1 VRHTGSGRV
10 WALYAG
16 GFLGPFGAGLV
27 TPMFPEIGSALHV
40 APTTVGWALT
50 AYMIPF
56 ALALVVSGSLAERW
70 GRVRVLVSA
79 YALYVL
85 TSVAVAVAP
94 TFGLLLAARGL
105 QGLANAFVT
114 PVLVAM
120 LAGMVAPSRLGA
132 TLGRYGALQAA
143 GQAFAPL
150 VGGGLA
156 AVGWR
161 WAFVATAAAAAF
173 LGLVTPRAPG
183 VPAAAPRLR
192 SVLRRDVSLAAGAAA
207 TAYVT
212 GTGLTVLTAVWAA
225 DRFGLGPTQ
234 RGLLIALFGVAGLM
248 GGRPA
253 GRLLDA
259 AGVTRAGVLF
269 ALVLAGA
276 AVAALVPHLA
286 VLAVAL
292 LLGGATGT
300 GLRAAT
306 SLAAV
311 QAVPDNRAGAVS
323 VVLALQFL
331 GAAAAPVLCLPVYA
345 AVGGT
350 AFAVAGL
357 GALVAAGLLALR
369 SPAAVRVR

>member
-234 RGLLIALFGVAGLM
+234 RGLLIALFGVAGLV

>member
-1 VRHTGSGRV
+1 
-10 WALYAG
+10 
-16 GFLGPFGAGLV
+16 
-27 TPMFPEIGSALHV
+27 
-40 APTTVGWALT
+40 
-50 AYMIPF
+50 
-56 ALALVVSGSLAERW
+56 
-70 GRVRVLVSA
+70 
-79 YALYVL
+79 
-85 TSVAVAVAP
+85 
-94 TFGLLLAARGL
+94 
-105 QGLANAFVT
+105 
-114 PVLVAM
+114 
-120 LAGMVAPSRLGA
+120 
-132 TLGRYGALQAA
+132 
-143 GQAFAPL
+143 
-150 VGGGLA
+150 
-156 AVGWR
+156 
-161 WAFVATAAAAAF
+161 
-173 LGLVTPRAPG
+173 
-183 VPAAAPRLR
+183 
-192 SVLRRDVSLAAGAAA
+192 
-207 TAYVT
+207 
-212 GTGLTVLTAVWAA
+212 
-225 DRFGLGPTQ
+225 
-234 RGLLIALFGVAGLM
+234 
-248 GGRPA
+248 
-253 GRLLDA
+253 
-259 AGVTRAGVLF
+259 VLF